1 MRISILNLFIFSLI
15 VPICAGQNAAVS
27 ETIHQIEYEF
37 VNGNVYEA
45 EILALKALHSDVSYS
60 PSELFEIHKYL
71 AFCYV
76 AYGQRDK
83 AVKEFLEVL
92 TINPEYRFDKQIYSP
107 KIIEVFENAVQE
119 YNLQKSLEPQVKNLS
134 SYEIQIRAG
143 KKSLI
148 YPGLGQLY
156 KGEIN
161 KGYFLAGAETVSL
174 CALTFSQW
182 QLKSSHDEYLNAVNP
197 DDIEKKYDRYDI
209 FYKARNISAAA
220 VAVIYVYGFFDSV
233 YHPVDEENISKLS
246 MYFTPQTIGFI
257 VKF

>member
-15 VPICAGQNAAVS
+15 VPICAGQNTAVS
-27 ETIHQIEYEF
+27 ETIRQIEHEF

-45 EILALKALHSDVSYS
+45 EILALKALHSEVSYS
-60 PSELFEIHKYL
+60 ASELFEIHKYL

-92 TINPEYRFDKQIYSP
+92 KINPEYRFDKQIYSP
-107 KIIEVFENAVQE
+107 KIIEVFESALQE
-119 YNLQKSLEPQVKNLS
+119 YNLQKSLKPQAKNLTS
-134 SYEIQIRAG
+134 HEIQINAG
-143 KKSLI
+143 KRSLI
-148 YPGLGQLY
+148 FPGLGQMY
-156 KGEIN
+156 KGDTK
-161 KGYFLAGAETVSL
+161 KGYILIGSETVSL
-174 CALTFSQW
+174 CALVFSQW
-182 QLKSSHDEYLNAVNP
+182 QLESSHDEYLNAVNP
-197 DDIEKKYDRYDI
+197 ADIEKKYDRYDF

-233 YHPVDEENISKLS
+233 YHPVDENNISKLS
-246 MYFTPQTIGFI
+246 LNVTPGTIGFI